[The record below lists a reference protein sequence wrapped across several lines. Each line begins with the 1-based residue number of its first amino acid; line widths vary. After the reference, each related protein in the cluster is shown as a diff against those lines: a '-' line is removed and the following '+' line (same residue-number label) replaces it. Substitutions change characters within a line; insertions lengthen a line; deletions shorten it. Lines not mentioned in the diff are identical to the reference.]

1 MERNIIKFQQTNQA
15 LVVKILS
22 PVSVVVSRLQFLS
35 DVRVEVLGVTRRQQV
50 QQHFSRELVLR
61 SRKDVLE
68 QLCEDQLV
76 EELRVVDDVTEC
88 KQHEMS
94 VLFATDLRHERL
106 EVLHDRLPVL
116 KFKKKI
122 IIKITERKEGG
133 VHGNDCEDLV
143 ASRL

>member
-1 MERNIIKFQQTNQA
+1 M
-15 LVVKILS
+15 
-22 PVSVVVSRLQFLS
+22 SVVVSRLQLLS

-61 SRKDVLE
+61 SRKNVLE

-106 EVLHDRLPVL
+106 EVLHNRLPVL
-116 KFKKKI
+116 KLQK
-122 IIKITERKEGG
+122 
-133 VHGNDCEDLV
+133 
-143 ASRL
+143 